1 MKQMRG
7 IIILTITLILFSS
20 CNHEKKSD
28 LKNQIMILQNQNQVL
43 RDSIAELEHRYIYA
57 FHILGIPEKNNL
69 KVNEPTTIDFIF
81 GYKDY
86 IKSYNVYRLT
96 GENEDDR
103 ELILKNQEISKF
115 KYSFT
120 PKDKNDNRIK
130 LMVEFNLGN
139 SIIGVP
145 ADVTLNVTE

>member
-57 FHILGIPEKNNL
+57 FHILGIPEKNKL

-86 IKSYNVYRLT
+86 
-96 GENEDDR
+96 
-103 ELILKNQEISKF
+103 ELI
-115 KYSFT
+115 
-120 PKDKNDNRIK
+120 
-130 LMVEFNLGN
+130 
-139 SIIGVP
+139 
-145 ADVTLNVTE
+145 